1 MMRSDLRAFDA
12 ATVKDELVLFVISF
26 VLLCLFLKYRSFGGE
41 RARVATKNKVTLYY
55 QFVFVF
61 FFF

>member
-26 VLLCLFLKYRSFGGE
+26 VLLCFFSNIDPLVGKE
-41 RARVATKNKVTLYY
+41 RE
-55 QFVFVF
+55 
-61 FFF
+61 